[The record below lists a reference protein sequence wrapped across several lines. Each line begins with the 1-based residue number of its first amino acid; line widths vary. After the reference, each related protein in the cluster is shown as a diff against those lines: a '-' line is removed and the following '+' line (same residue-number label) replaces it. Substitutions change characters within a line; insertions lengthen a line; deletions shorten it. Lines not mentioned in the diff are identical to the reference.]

1 MQAQAELQQV
11 QVARKPG
18 PEKKIRAGAL
28 SATIW
33 RNEGKKEGQVSTYYT
48 VSIERSFKDKAGEWK
63 HTASLRQDDLPKVT
77 LLLQE
82 AYRWLLLEARGSPA
96 EAEA

>member
-11 QVARKPG
+11 PKSKG
-18 PEKKIRAGAL
+18 PERKIRAGAL
-28 SATIW
+28 SASIW
-33 RNEGKKEGQVSTYYT
+33 RNQGTKDGQVSTYYT
-48 VSIERSFKDKAGEWK
+48 VSIERSFKGRDGEWK
-63 HTASLRQDDLPKVT
+63 HTDSLRQDDLPKAA

-82 AYRWLLLEARGSPA
+82 AYRWLLMEARTPA

>member
-1 MQAQAELQQV
+1 MQAQAELQQIPA
-11 QVARKPG
+11 ARKPG
-18 PEKKIRAGAL
+18 PEKKLRAGAL

-33 RNEGKKEGQVSTYYT
+33 RNEGTKDGQPSPYFT
-48 VSIERSFKDKAGEWK
+48 VSIERSFKDKAGAWK
-63 HTASLRQDDLPKVT
+63 HTPTLRQDDLPKVT

>member
-11 QVARKPG
+11 PATPRG
-18 PEKKIRAGAL
+18 PDKKIRAGAL
-28 SATIW
+28 SAAIW
-33 RNEGKKEGQVSTYYT
+33 RNQAVKDGQVSTYYT
-48 VSIERSFKDKAGEWK
+48 VSIERAFKGRNGEWK
-63 HTASLRQDDLPKVT
+63 HTDSLRQDDLPKAA

-82 AYRWLLLEARGSPA
+82 AYRWLLIEARAETA